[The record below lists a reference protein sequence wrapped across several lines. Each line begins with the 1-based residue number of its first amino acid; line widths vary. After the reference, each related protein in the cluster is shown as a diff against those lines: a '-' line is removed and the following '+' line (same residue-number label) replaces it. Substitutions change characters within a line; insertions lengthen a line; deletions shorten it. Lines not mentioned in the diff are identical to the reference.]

1 MARDLTTRFKNDL
14 YRQEYTP
21 EFVDK
26 WDELINWKRRYEAED
41 GFFKNKLTE
50 LGVKTVLDIACG
62 TGFHTVTLA
71 QDGFEVT
78 GADGAANMLSK
89 AAENARRFGRSDI
102 RLVEAEWTRLTR
114 AFPDEKFD
122 AVICLGNAFTHL
134 FQESDRIKALQE
146 IYSLLNDDGVAIID
160 QWNYDAILDQGFN
173 SKHRYYYIGETVEV
187 TPEYITN
194 EAVGFLY
201 QYEDGDAHRLT
212 LCPIRQ
218 DYMTTLLKQT
228 GCSSV
233 ERYSDFAADYDF
245 YEPDFIIQV
254 AQK

>member
-1 MARDLTTRFKNDL
+1 
-14 YRQEYTP
+14 
-21 EFVDK
+21 
-26 WDELINWKRRYEAED
+26 
-41 GFFKNKLTE
+41 
-50 LGVKTVLDIACG
+50 
-62 TGFHTVTLA
+62 
-71 QDGFEVT
+71 
-78 GADGAANMLSK
+78 LS
-89 AAENARRFGRSDI
+89 
-102 RLVEAEWTRLTR
+102 R

-160 QWNYDAILDQGFN
+160 QRNYDAILDQGFN

-194 EAVGFLY
+194 EALGFLY

-228 GCSSV
+228 GFSSV

>member
-1 MARDLTTRFKNDL
+1 
-14 YRQEYTP
+14 
-21 EFVDK
+21 
-26 WDELINWKRRYEAED
+26 
-41 GFFKNKLTE
+41 
-50 LGVKTVLDIACG
+50 VKTVLDIACG
-62 TGFHTVTLA
+62 TGFHAVTLA

-102 RLVEAEWTRLTR
+102 RLVEAEWTRLSR

-160 QWNYDAILDQGFN
+160 QRNYDAILDQGFN

-228 GCSSV
+228 GFSSV
-233 ERYSDFAADYDF
+233 ERYGDFAADYDF